1 VAGVSGWPKGL
12 FEPEAVAVIGA
23 SDQPDSLGRLF
34 VQNLLA
40 TYRGELYL
48 VHPSRKTIAN
58 RAAYPSVLDLPT
70 VVDLA
75 VVLVP
80 AQATESVIEACI
92 AARVQAAVIISGGFA
107 ETGPEGARYSD
118 ASSIRPGLGGC
129 AWSGPMALGSS
140 TPVMG

>member
-1 VAGVSGWPKGL
+1 VVGVSAWPKGL

-23 SDQPDSLGRLF
+23 SDQPGSLGRLF

-58 RAAYPSVLDLPT
+58 RAVYPSILDIPT

-80 AQATESVIEACI
+80 TQAAERVIEQCI
-92 AARVQAAVIISGGFA
+92 AAGVRVAG
-107 ETGPEGARYSD
+107 
-118 ASSIRPGLGGC
+118 
-129 AWSGPMALGSS
+129 
-140 TPVMG
+140 